1 MVHKCIFYKII
12 VVNDSL
18 APGTLHSLKEDY
30 LYILFVLL
38 GIVMIVRD
46 IQDQK
51 IFIVRCVTLV
61 HLKMEELI
69 DTVLN
74 VIDV

>member
-1 MVHKCIFYKII
+1 
-12 VVNDSL
+12 
-18 APGTLHSLKEDY
+18 
-30 LYILFVLL
+30 
-38 GIVMIVRD
+38 MIVRD

-61 HLKMEELI
+61 HLKMEGLI

>member
-1 MVHKCIFYKII
+1 
-12 VVNDSL
+12 
-18 APGTLHSLKEDY
+18 
-30 LYILFVLL
+30 
-38 GIVMIVRD
+38 MIVRD

-61 HLKMEELI
+61 HLKMEGLI

-74 VIDV
+74 VIDECSHAKYPVISVISVSLKITNVDSC